1 MTFETAKLKESL
13 RRMSASK
20 APGPDGLPPEF
31 YFTFFE
37 DIAPYILMV
46 FNAAQ
51 DLSVVPESWKGG
63 VTVLIQ
69 KNGNKTDPAN
79 QRPIS
84 LLNGA
89 YKLFTKYLKILFSST

>member
-69 KNGNKTDPAN
+69 KNGNKINPAN

-84 LLNGA
+84 LLNGDS
-89 YKLFTKYLKILFSST
+89 KLFTKYLNILFSST